1 MSSKQVYLFIPPES
15 IAIGH
20 PTVEFLRENFPLLP
34 TDDFQDFY
42 NKRIARYSSKPPKT
56 FCNRLEDLIPEFA
69 VEDNMVTLISMND
82 KDVFAV
88 LIFKINHPD
97 SDLYIEILCG
107 NKALPSTGEGTKLLK
122 ILESAG
128 EETDQF
134 NIDLSAVTESV
145 NYYKKNSYHP
155 KPNHKSQLSLTE
167 MSKNTRALS
176 NWSKVKSS
184 LTPSAQRYLDSES
197 MRSRN
202 GKGIK
207 SKNRKSKNRKSKKNQ
222 KKTNKKNKTNKK
234 KKSKP

>member
-1 MSSKQVYLFIPPES
+1 MSSKQVYLFIPPET
-15 IAIGH
+15 ITIGH
-20 PTVEFLRENFPLLP
+20 PTVENLREKFPPLP

-56 FCNRLEDLIPEFA
+56 FCNMLEDLIPEFA
-69 VEDNMVTLISMND
+69 VEENMVTLISMND

-88 LIFKINHPD
+88 LIFKINHPV

-122 ILESAG
+122 ILENAG
-128 EETDQF
+128 NETDQF
-134 NIDLSAVTESV
+134 NIDLSAVSGSV

-202 GKGIK
+202 GKGIT
-207 SKNRKSKNRKSKKNQ
+207 KKNP
-222 KKTNKKNKTNKK
+222 KKNKTNNKTNKK
-234 KKSKP
+234 KNQKTNKKKNNKNK